1 MLTVIKSCIGVILII
16 IVVTQSVLAN
26 PPCGTT
32 IGGMNVLDDDLNCP
46 GGVGLVLS
54 DNAVIRLN
62 GYSIS
67 CTDCMNLP
75 RLAEVGILISGSGV
89 KILGPGRINGFSYGI
104 RDDDETLDGQ
114 GRNGVEIKNL
124 LLTENTR
131 EGLLVGPESENYSI
145 TGVIAAKNDGNGIFV
160 SGTSHR
166 LFNVESS
173 GNNNRGLVVCGEPC
187 CNPGLPIPGEGNH
200 TLRNIRVIGNGTAGL
215 EFCINSGGSRLDQAT
230 LVGNRKA
237 DICIEN
243 GGNFACF
250 DLNDSSLLPINA
262 GMISCETSGGGGDLS
277 LLCPTFTK

>member
-16 IVVTQSVLAN
+16 IVVTKSVLAN
-26 PPCGTT
+26 PLCGTT
-32 IGGMNVLDDDLNCP
+32 IGGMNDLDNDLNCP

-67 CTDCMNLP
+67 CTDCMNL
-75 RLAEVGILISGSGV
+75 LAEVGILISGSGV
-89 KILGPGRINGFSYGI
+89 KILGPGRINGFSFGI
-104 RDDDETLDGQ
+104 RDDDDTIDGQ

-131 EGLLVGPESENYSI
+131 IGLLVGPESENYRI
-145 TGVIAAKNDGNGIFV
+145 TGVIAAKNDGVGIFV
-160 SGTSHR
+160 SGISHR
-166 LFNVESS
+166 LSNVESS
-173 GNNNRGLVVCGEPC
+173 GNNTRGLLVCGEPC
-187 CNPGLPIPGEGNH
+187 CGPGLPIPGEGNH
-200 TLRNIRVIGNGTAGL
+200 TLRNIRTIGNGTAGL
-215 EFCINSGGSRLDQAT
+215 EFCTNSGGSRLDQAT

-243 GGNFACF
+243 GGILACF
-250 DLNDSSLLPINA
+250 DLNDSSQLPINA
-262 GMISCETSGGGGDLS
+262 GMISCETSGGVGDLS